1 MGWLLHSSRRGAE
14 LALDG
19 YRRVQ
24 HAVTGRGTL
33 LPWRITHPS
42 AVGTHVGLTPLAVI
56 KVRPMNTSLLYKEVD
71 IKDRDFQAV
80 IREIAAAWGIEEG
93 QIVSIV
99 KGGDT
104 SFESDTDSWRL
115 RDGDM
120 LEFEAD
126 GVVFSG
132 GENGVDFG
140 ENEDSVPGVAPSVHS
155 LRIAEDSMV

>member
-1 MGWLLHSSRRGAE
+1 MGWLQASPACCDWTRCATSSI
-14 LALDG
+14 LS
-19 YRRVQ
+19 
-24 HAVTGRGTL
+24 
-33 LPWRITHPS
+33 S
-42 AVGTHVGLTPLAVI
+42 AVSSHAAPDWSDAVVAVI

-80 IREIAAAWGIEEG
+80 VREIAAAWGIEEG

-132 GENGVDFG
+132 GENGADLG
-140 ENEDSVPGVAPSVHS
+140 ENEDSGPGVAPSVHG
-155 LRIAEDSMV
+155 LRISEDSMV